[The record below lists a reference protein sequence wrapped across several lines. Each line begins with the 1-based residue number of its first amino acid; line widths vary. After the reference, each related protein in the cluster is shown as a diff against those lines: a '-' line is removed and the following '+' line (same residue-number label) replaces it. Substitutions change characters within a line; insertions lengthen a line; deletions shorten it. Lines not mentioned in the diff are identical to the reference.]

1 MRLGNE
7 RSAGPGGIEG
17 RGEGCAGENTEKAVQ
32 RLGLPFPNSEV
43 LSPLLRTYLS
53 NECNKTKISS
63 IL

>member
-32 RLGLPFPNSEV
+32 RLGLPFPNANVYMVCVSV
-43 LSPLLRTYLS
+43 
-53 NECNKTKISS
+53 CVG
-63 IL
+63 